1 VHHSDF
7 YWIAVPEG
15 SEQTGGEIVAS
26 YGGNK
31 ISIEKNYSD
40 TLYIHLNDAMMNLDR
55 PIKLVYEGRR
65 LFEGKVKRSAD
76 VLYKTVNERKD
87 AGLVFPV
94 ELMIVKGKL
103 AAINDVFVKQ

>member
-1 VHHSDF
+1 M
-7 YWIAVPEG
+7 PRG

-31 ISIEKNYSD
+31 ISVGKNYSD
-40 TLYIHLNDAMMNLDR
+40 TLYIHLNDAMMNLDKKIR
-55 PIKLVYEGRR
+55 LVYEGRT
-65 LFEGKVKRSAD
+65 LFKGKVKRSAD
-76 VLYKTVNERKD
+76 IIYKTVNERKD
-87 AGLVFPV
+87 AGLAFPV